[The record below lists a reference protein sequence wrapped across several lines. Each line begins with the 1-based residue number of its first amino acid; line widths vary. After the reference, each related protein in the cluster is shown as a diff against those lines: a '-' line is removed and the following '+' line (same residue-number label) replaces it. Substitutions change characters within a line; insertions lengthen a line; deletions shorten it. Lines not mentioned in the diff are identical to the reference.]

1 MSITFNSVAVD
12 SFKHLI
18 DGAKRIVL
26 TCHMSPDG
34 DALGSSLAL
43 AQVLRAM
50 GKDVRVIT
58 PDEPPRN
65 LRVLPGARKVMA
77 WSSFGAVAER
87 NVMMA
92 DLIIC
97 LDFNALYRLSRLEP
111 IVRSSKAP
119 KVLIDHHKEPE
130 DFANVLFSYSGM
142 SSTSELLYLLL
153 CEMHLDNLIS
163 IDVATCILGGIIT
176 DTGGFH
182 YNSNSADLYL
192 VVSALMQRGVD
203 KDWLMRCLID
213 TQTESGMRL
222 ESFAIADRMELFP
235 DNHAALISLTREDLN
250 RFGYKKGDTE
260 GLVNKP
266 LAIPG
271 VIYSVYF
278 REETDYIKV
287 SMRSVS
293 DFPVDLLCKR
303 YYNGGGHQNA
313 AGGEFRGTMEEAIRI
328 FKENLEKN
336 NQLISI
342 EALGYAS
349 R

>member
-50 GKDVRVIT
+50 GKGVRVIT

-119 KVLIDHHKEPE
+119 KVLIDHHK
-130 DFANVLFSYSGM
+130 
-142 SSTSELLYLLL
+142 SERILPTCCSHIQACHQQVSCCICCYVR
-153 CEMHLDNLIS
+153 MHLDN
-163 IDVATCILGGIIT
+163 
-176 DTGGFH
+176 F
-182 YNSNSADLYL
+182 DL
-192 VVSALMQRGVD
+192 ALTLR
-203 KDWLMRCLID
+203 R
-213 TQTESGMRL
+213 
-222 ESFAIADRMELFP
+222 A
-235 DNHAALISLTREDLN
+235 
-250 RFGYKKGDTE
+250 Y
-260 GLVNKP
+260 
-266 LAIPG
+266 
-271 VIYSVYF
+271 
-278 REETDYIKV
+278 
-287 SMRSVS
+287 
-293 DFPVDLLCKR
+293 
-303 YYNGGGHQNA
+303 
-313 AGGEFRGTMEEAIRI
+313 
-328 FKENLEKN
+328 
-336 NQLISI
+336 
-342 EALGYAS
+342 
-349 R
+349 

>member
-1 MSITFNSVAVD
+1 MSITFNPVAVD
-12 SFKHLI
+12 SFRNLI

-43 AQVLRAM
+43 SQVLRSM

-65 LRVLPGARKVMA
+65 LRMLPGARKVMA

-87 NVMMA
+87 NVALA

-111 IVRSSKAP
+111 SVRASKAP

-153 CEMHLDNLIS
+153 REMGLDKLITV
-163 IDVATCILGGIIT
+163 DVATCILGGIIT

-222 ESFAIADRMELFP
+222 ESYAIAERMELFS
-235 DNHAALISLTREDLN
+235 DNHAALITLSRDDLN

-260 GLVNKP
+260 GLVNRP

-271 VIYSVYF
+271 VVYSAYF
-278 REETDYIKV
+278 REEADYIKV
-287 SMRSVS
+287 SMRSIS

-303 YYNGGGHQNA
+303 YFSGGGHLNA
-313 AGGEFRGTMEEAIRI
+313 AGGEFRGTMEEAVRV
-328 FKENLEKN
+328 FKESLESN

-342 EALGYAS
+342 EALAYAG